1 MRSFFEFL
9 FHELV
14 LEIWEKTTMEEFF
27 MKTKV
32 FVIGFFFAVFLLTPE
47 RYMNHYLQIDPT
59 LTDRPKTAA

>member
-32 FVIGFFFAVFLLTPE
+32 FVIGFFFEVFFAYSRTVHESLLA
-47 RYMNHYLQIDPT
+47 D
-59 LTDRPKTAA
+59 